1 MFNNQT
7 LSDVTFVVQASRSH
21 DNETKP
27 CSGPSMYIPA
37 HKSLLAIRSPVFFA
51 MFCGKMAKAETNE
64 IYLPDCEYQSLLE
77 FFRFVYT
84 DQVCLTGGT
93 IMQVLYLAE
102 KFMIPHLLV
111 KCIEYILKILDHS
124 NVLCVL
130 KHAELYGFDELI
142 CACWELIDKE
152 AREVLNSDD
161 FLTIERSLLEE
172 VVERNLNVK
181 SAMLFKAVDRWA
193 KQECLRENLKPD
205 GKVKRSI
212 IGDRIAGKLRFPVE
226 KDIDFINVVLQSN
239 ILTEIETSEMLKYYQ
254 LNIKE

>member
-7 LSDVTFVVQASRSH
+7 LSDVTFVVQAFRNH
-21 DNETKP
+21 DNE
-27 CSGPSMYIPA
+27 SGSMMYISA

-51 MFCGKMAKAETNE
+51 MFCGKMAKAERNE

-77 FFRFVYT
+77 FFRFIYT
-84 DQVCLTGGT
+84 DQVCFTGRT

-102 KFMIPHLLV
+102 KYMIPNLLEE
-111 KCIEYILKILDHS
+111 CIKYILKILDHS

-152 AREVLNSDD
+152 TKEVLNSDD

-172 VVERNLNVK
+172 FVERNLNVK
-181 SAMLFKAVDRWA
+181 DAMLFKAVDCWA
-193 KQECLRENLKPD
+193 KQECLRKKLKPD

-212 IGDRIAGKLRFPVE
+212 IGDRIAVKLRFPVE
-226 KDIDFINVVLQSN
+226 KDMDFINVVLQSN
-239 ILTEIETSEMLKYYQ
+239 ILTEKETSEMLKYYQ
-254 LNIKE
+254 LNVTE